1 MKKRHLSQIVLAQ
14 TAVTIMGLFTTLM
27 IITVFFI
34 YLYAK
39 SRTEDFVRYSLQ
51 SINSIVQ
58 SRMEYNLKNSTI
70 MMADY
75 YDGLIAEN
83 GPGYPGSA
91 EMNETMWTDA
101 EYNVFSEGDIVDHNG
116 IIISSSDDANIG
128 YDMSSNP
135 GSAEFMS
142 LLDGEADVVIRDMEP
157 RDPDG
162 IVMKYCGA
170 PLREYGGYFL
180 QGFNTEEYD
189 IYKDK
194 SIDMQIENSKVGRNG
209 YYLRVN
215 GEGTIESCTDAGLI
229 GKKAEL
235 PREVRFLAG
244 SGRVIQGDVYGVKSY
259 VGAVADGDDYIVS
272 VYPAFEAWET
282 WNVLM
287 VAILVIYAVVLTIL
301 FLMIRRLMM
310 GQILQGVYS
319 INGSLGRITAGDL
332 DEKADFRN
340 SIEFDELSDGIN
352 QTVDRLKDLIKE
364 AEGRIDAE
372 LALAAKI
379 QAAFLPH
386 EFPAFPDRGEFE
398 LYADMTPAKEVGG
411 DFYDFFLIDDDHLCL
426 VIADVSGKGIPAS
439 LFMMNSKVLIKSF
452 ASGDN
457 TPAEVLEKANKEIC
471 ENNQMEM
478 FITVW
483 LGILELSTGK
493 MVASNAG
500 HEYPVIGHAGE
511 EFEMIK
517 DNHGFV
523 VGGMEGVKYKDYE
536 LQLRPGDK
544 LFVYTDGVPEATNS
558 ENELFGTDRMIS
570 ALNEEPAVPPEKILK
585 NVRRRVDEFVQEAEQ
600 FDDLT
605 MLCLE
610 YKGNAQSDSK

>member
-1 MKKRHLSQIVLAQ
+1 LKKRHLSQIVLAQ

-58 SRMEYNLKNSTI
+58 SRMDYNLKNSTI
-70 MMADY
+70 MTADY

-83 GPGYPGSA
+83 GPDYPGSA
-91 EMNETMWTDA
+91 ELNEEMWESV
-101 EYNVFSEGDIVDHNG
+101 EYDIYSEQDIVDHNG

-135 GSAEFMS
+135 GSAEFMC
-142 LLDGEADVVIRDMEP
+142 LLDGGTDVMIRDMEP

-162 IVMKYCGA
+162 TVMKYCGA
-170 PLREYGGYFL
+170 PLREYGGFL
-180 QGFNTEEYD
+180 FLGFNTEEYD

-301 FLMIRRLMM
+301 FLMIRRLMT

-319 INGSLGRITAGDL
+319 INGSLGRITEGDL

-352 QTVDRLKDLIKE
+352 QTVDRLKKLIKE

-386 EFPAFPDRGEFE
+386 EFPAFPDREEFE

-411 DFYDFFLIDDDHLCL
+411 DFYDFFLVDQDHLAL
-426 VIADVSGKGIPAS
+426 VMADVSGKGLPAA
-439 LFMMNSKVLIKSF
+439 LFMAASKDKIRHSVMKHGTDVAEAMREVNTNLIK
-452 ASGDN
+452 
-457 TPAEVLEKANKEIC
+457 
-471 ENNQMEM
+471 ENEAKL
-478 FITVW
+478 FVTVW
-483 LGILELSTGK
+483 LGVFTISTGH
-493 MVASNAG
+493 MDYVDAG
-500 HEYPVIGHAGE
+500 HEYPAISRGGE
-511 EFEMIK
+511 EFIAEEDVHSAPVAARKKTIFEAGSFEM
-517 DNHGFV
+517 
-523 VGGMEGVKYKDYE
+523 
-536 LQLRPGDK
+536 RPGDI
-544 LFVYTDGVPEATNS
+544 LYLYTDGVTEANDPEGKMFQRS
-558 ENELFGTDRMIS
+558 GMLD
-570 ALNEEPAVPPEKILK
+570 ALNRYRSGDSSVEDIDAG
-585 NVRRRVDEFVQEAEQ
+585 VREAIAGFAGEAPQ
-600 FDDLT
+600 FDDTTTLVFRYRGT
-605 MLCLE
+605 
-610 YKGNAQSDSK
+610 GS

>member
-1 MKKRHLSQIVLAQ
+1 
-14 TAVTIMGLFTTLM
+14 MGLFTTLM

-411 DFYDFFLIDDDHLCL
+411 DFYDFFLVDQDHLAL
-426 VIADVSGKGIPAS
+426 VMADVSGKGLPAA
-439 LFMMNSKVLIKSF
+439 LFMAASKDKIRHSVMKHGTDVAVAMREVNTNLIK
-452 ASGDN
+452 
-457 TPAEVLEKANKEIC
+457 
-471 ENNQMEM
+471 ENEAKL
-478 FITVW
+478 FVTVW
-483 LGILELSTGK
+483 LGVFTISAGH
-493 MVASNAG
+493 MDYVNAG
-500 HEYPVIGHAGE
+500 HEYPAISRGGE
-511 EFEMIK
+511 EFIAEEDVHSAPVAARKKTVFEAGSFEM
-517 DNHGFV
+517 
-523 VGGMEGVKYKDYE
+523 
-536 LQLRPGDK
+536 RPGDT
-544 LFVYTDGVPEATNS
+544 LYLYTDGVTEANDPEGKMFQRS
-558 ENELFGTDRMIS
+558 GMLD
-570 ALNEEPAVPPEKILK
+570 ALNRYRSGDSSVEDIDAG
-585 NVRRRVDEFVQEAEQ
+585 VREAIAGFAGEAPQ
-600 FDDLT
+600 FDDTTTLVFRYRGT
-605 MLCLE
+605 
-610 YKGNAQSDSK
+610 GS